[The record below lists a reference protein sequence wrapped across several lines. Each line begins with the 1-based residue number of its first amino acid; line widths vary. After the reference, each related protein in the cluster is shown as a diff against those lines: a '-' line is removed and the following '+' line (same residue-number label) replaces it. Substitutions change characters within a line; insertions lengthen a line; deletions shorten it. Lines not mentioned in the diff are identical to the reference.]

1 MLRTARY
8 SEDKLT
14 GMMLGMLLGDA
25 IGSRFNDK
33 NPDDIPLLDATFLD
47 THPPKFY
54 TDDTQMA
61 LSVLEEMVENGQID
75 QASLQQRIL
84 KRFTPWREYGGGML
98 EVIERWRSG
107 ALIAETAS
115 SLYNGTGN
123 FGDGAAVRI
132 APISCFFRRNETA
145 ELFEQVHRCVLLTH
159 THPYGIAGA
168 ILQAAAV
175 LLALNDVPVNQW
187 MQELFKLPM
196 ESAFKIKLG
205 RVAQCLEN
213 QVNAHESVKDI
224 GNGSEAIEAVPAAL
238 YAAMRNPDSLLDT
251 VFFAVSM
258 GGDCDT
264 IAAMAGAMAGARF
277 GADAI
282 PVQVLSSFEN
292 EKEGI
297 DFIRTLIR
305 KATGNR

>member
-1 MLRTARY
+1 
-8 SEDKLT
+8 
-14 GMMLGMLLGDA
+14 MLGMLLGDA
-25 IGSRFNDK
+25 IGSRFNNK
-33 NPDDIPLLDATFLD
+33 NPDDIPLLDVSFLD

-107 ALIAETAS
+107 APIAETAS

-132 APISCFFRRNETA
+132 APISCFFGRNETA

-175 LLALNDVPVNQW
+175 LLGLNDVPVDQW

-213 QVNAHESVKDI
+213 QVNAHESAKDI

-264 IAAMAGAMAGARF
+264 IAAMAGALAGARH

-297 DFIRTLIR
+297 DFIRGLIR
-305 KATGNR
+305 KAVGE